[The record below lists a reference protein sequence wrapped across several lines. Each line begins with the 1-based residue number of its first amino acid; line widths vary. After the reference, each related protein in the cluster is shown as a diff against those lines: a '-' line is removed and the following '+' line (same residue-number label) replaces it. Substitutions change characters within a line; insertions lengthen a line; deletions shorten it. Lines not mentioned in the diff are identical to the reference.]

1 MLGNCYYL
9 AVLSSMA
16 EFPEDIQ
23 AMIETKTVNA
33 AGIYQLNYFI
43 NGRKTSIVVD
53 DFLPVMKGTT

>member
-1 MLGNCYYL
+1 
-9 AVLSSMA
+9 MA